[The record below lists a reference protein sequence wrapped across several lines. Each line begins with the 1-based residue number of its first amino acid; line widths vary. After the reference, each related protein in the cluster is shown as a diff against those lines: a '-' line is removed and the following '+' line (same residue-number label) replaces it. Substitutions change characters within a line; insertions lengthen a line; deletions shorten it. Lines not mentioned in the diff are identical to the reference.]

1 MAANA
6 LSQFGQ
12 IAIIY
17 VFSVFDGVAH
27 VVARWFTGAIIALSI
42 ASLTGCMSG
51 PRALLETR
59 LHYNEVLK
67 STTEQQLLLN
77 IVRLRYTD
85 TPSSLSIANIAAQ
98 FELVKQFQLTP
109 FFTSSGAEPN
119 RSFSAL
125 LPQASVATAD
135 RPTFSLVP
143 IDDAEFTRK
152 LFTPLTLDGVLYLA
166 KTTWPIGTVFRLYLE
181 NLNWVPNAQLA
192 SGPTPK
198 TAPPYSDFV
207 RGVRALEELQERG
220 QAVFSTEERI
230 EYVSSPVNDGGVNA
244 ASVIEAAK
252 NGYELRRSDGGNT
265 WVLGKKYRQPVL
277 FIDPAIIDSPAV
289 LAFVDTFGLKRGL
302 LKYDITVDTLE
313 PFARSGT
320 DGFNVIDLETR
331 SLLQAMYFVAHG
343 VEIPPEHLARGLARS
358 TTTASGGLFDWQ
370 QVTQGLFHAR
380 WSQGDTPPAGAH
392 VAVSYQGY
400 WFYIDTTDHETKAT
414 FSLLMELSRLDL
426 QTKTGDR
433 PLLTLPLSR

>member
-1 MAANA
+1 MFFYKARQVRLRNSLGAAGVLLASA
-6 LSQFGQ
+6 LL
-12 IAIIY
+12 A
-17 VFSVFDGVAH
+17 
-27 VVARWFTGAIIALSI
+27 
-42 ASLTGCMSG
+42 GCMTG
-51 PRALLETR
+51 PRALQETR

-98 FELVKQFQLTP
+98 FELVRQLQLTP
-109 FFTSSGAEPN
+109 FFVASGAEPN
-119 RSFSAL
+119 RSYSAI
-125 LPQASVATAD
+125 LPQAGVSVAD

-198 TAPPYSDFV
+198 TAPPFADFI
-207 RGVRALEELQERG
+207 RGVLALQDLQTRG

-230 EYVSSPVNDGGVNA
+230 ESAGGPIPASQINA

-252 NGYELRRSDGGNT
+252 NGYELRPADGGNT
-265 WVLGKKYRQPVL
+265 WTLGKKFRQPVL
-277 FIDPAIIDSPAV
+277 NLDPAVLNSPEA
-289 LAFVDTFGLKRGL
+289 LAFVDAFGLKRGRA
-302 LKYDITVDTLE
+302 KYDVTVDILN
-313 PFARSGT
+313 PFARSS
-320 DGFNVIDLETR
+320 DGFVVIDLETR
-331 SLLQAMYFVAHG
+331 SLLQAMYFVSHG
-343 VEIPPEHLARGLARS
+343 VEIPPEHRATGLAR
-358 TTTASGGLFDWQ
+358 TTLTASGDAFDWRQVTDGLFL
-370 QVTQGLFHAR
+370 VR
-380 WSQGDTPPAGAH
+380 WSKGDSPPAAAH

-400 WFYIDTTDHETKAT
+400 WFYIDATDHDTKAT

-426 QTKTGDR
+426 QAKPGDR

>member
-1 MAANA
+1 MLSFHNA
-6 LSQFGQ
+6 RQASL
-12 IAIIY
+12 
-17 VFSVFDGVAH
+17 
-27 VVARWFTGAIIALSI
+27 RRLLGAGGALLAIALL
-42 ASLTGCMSG
+42 AGCMTG
-51 PRALLETR
+51 PRALQETR

-98 FELVKQFQLTP
+98 FELVKQLQLTP
-109 FFTSSGAEPN
+109 FFVASGAEPI
-119 RSFSAL
+119 RSYSAV
-125 LPQASVATAD
+125 LPQAGVSVAD

-198 TAPPYSDFV
+198 TAPPFADFI
-207 RGVRALEELQERG
+207 RGVLALQELQTRG

-230 EYVSSPVNDGGVNA
+230 ESAGGPIPASQVTA

-252 NGYELRRSDGGNT
+252 NGYELRPADGGNT
-265 WVLGKKYRQPVL
+265 WTLGKKFRQPVL
-277 FIDPAIIDSPAV
+277 NLDPAV
-289 LAFVDTFGLKRGL
+289 LNSPEARAFADAFGLKRGRA
-302 LKYDITVDTLE
+302 KYDVTVDTLD
-313 PFARSGT
+313 PFARSS
-320 DGFNVIDLETR
+320 DGFTVIDLETR
-331 SLLQAMYFVAHG
+331 SLLQAMYFVSHG
-343 VEIPPEHLARGLARS
+343 VDIPPEHRATGLAR
-358 TTTASGGLFDWQ
+358 TTLTASGDAFDWRQVTDGLFL
-370 QVTQGLFHAR
+370 VR
-380 WSQGDTPPAGAH
+380 WSKGDSPPAAAH

-400 WFYIDTTDHETKAT
+400 WFYIDATDHDTKAT

-426 QTKTGDR
+426 QAKPGDR

>member
-1 MAANA
+1 MMFFDSLKVWHARLRGSLGAAGVLLASA
-6 LSQFGQ
+6 LL
-12 IAIIY
+12 A
-17 VFSVFDGVAH
+17 
-27 VVARWFTGAIIALSI
+27 
-42 ASLTGCMSG
+42 GCMTG
-51 PRALLETR
+51 PRALQETR

-98 FELVKQFQLTP
+98 FEVVRQLQLTP
-109 FFTSSGAEPN
+109 FFVASGAEPN
-119 RSFSAL
+119 RSYSAV
-125 LPQASVATAD
+125 LPQAGISTAD

-198 TAPPYSDFV
+198 TASPYADFV
-207 RGVRALEELQERG
+207 RGVLALQELQTRG

-230 EYVSSPVNDGGVNA
+230 ESAGGPIPASQVNA

-252 NGYELRRSDGGNT
+252 NGYELRPADGGNT
-265 WVLGKKYRQPVL
+265 WTLGKKFRQPIL
-277 FIDPAIIDSPAV
+277 FLDPAV
-289 LAFVDTFGLKRGL
+289 LDSPVALEFVDAFGLKRGL
-302 LKYDITVDTLE
+302 AKYDVTVDTLN
-313 PFARSGT
+313 PFARSGSS
-320 DGFNVIDLETR
+320 GFTVIDLETR
-331 SLLQAMYFVAHG
+331 SLLQAMYFVSHG
-343 VEIPPEHLARGLARS
+343 VDIPPEHRDSGLAR
-358 TTTASGGLFDWQ
+358 TTVTASGNAFDWRQVTNGLFLVQ
-370 QVTQGLFHAR
+370 
-380 WSQGDTPPAGAH
+380 WSKGNSPPAAAH

-400 WFYIDTTDHETKAT
+400 WFYIDATDHDTKAT